1 MFTLKEIIKA
11 DKLAVFHIDECSQL
25 DIKWVWYLHLRL
37 CQVTGQKDYP
47 FGGVIIIFSGDF
59 AQNANIGGDKIYDG
73 MMRFASGN
81 PGNLHS
87 TIVWDACRT
96 LAAFKTIVLDKI
108 VRSAK
113 DLDHCKM
120 VTKLATGGSPS
131 MDDIK
136 NIKQYSQQDVEEDPS
151 WINAT
156 WTVTTNQERLQV
168 GYERAISWAK
178 THGLPLNR
186 WRRIPMNPDD
196 NALLLADINSDDPCL
211 WELYVPGI
219 IGYLRTIMNTDMKL
233 TNGSFVIYDSLT
245 FQSQAMSDDVRFR
258 LKQALPGEFVTLQEP
273 PLFLH
278 VRPVDK
284 ESARRLGIVQDE
296 SHMGD
301 WNCCQGQPADVFG
314 PSSKRT
320 NVVVPLLPGKYCEHA
335 KYHIKGR
342 KDGAMVELWLR
353 ASFAVIMAL
362 CMTADKMQGITLA
375 KVVLT
380 LAPRVQTICNFT
392 HARFLVAFSRVRS
405 GNDLQAIFPRNA
417 SNEIDY
423 E

>member
-1 MFTLKEIIKA
+1 MFYKLEILWNQKPRKSNVHGTWSAWCWKNNNNNGHFKLDGTTWCWSNGVICMDRCCCCSFDGIMLVRTFNIGGKTETFTLDVPVNKMFTLKEIIKA

-59 AQNANIGGDKIYDG
+59 AQNANIGGDKIYNG

-178 THGLPLNR
+178 AHGLPLIR

-196 NALLLADINSDDPCL
+196 NALLLADINSDNPCL

-245 FQSQAMSDDVRFR
+245 FQSQAMSDDV
-258 LKQALPGEFVTLQEP
+258 
-273 PLFLH
+273 
-278 VRPVDK
+278 
-284 ESARRLGIVQDE
+284 
-296 SHMGD
+296 
-301 WNCCQGQPADVFG
+301 
-314 PSSKRT
+314 
-320 NVVVPLLPGKYCEHA
+320 
-335 KYHIKGR
+335 
-342 KDGAMVELWLR
+342 
-353 ASFAVIMAL
+353 
-362 CMTADKMQGITLA
+362 MTADKMQGITLA

-405 GNDLQAIFPRNA
+405 GNDLLAIFPRNA